1 MLFALRFI
9 FIFIIGGL
17 NRVVLTNISIDTAFY
32 NIYYIVAHFHYI
44 LNISAVFAMFN
55 KWYFWILKIL
65 GLNYNLKLS

>member
-55 KWYFWILKIL
+55 K
-65 GLNYNLKLS
+65 